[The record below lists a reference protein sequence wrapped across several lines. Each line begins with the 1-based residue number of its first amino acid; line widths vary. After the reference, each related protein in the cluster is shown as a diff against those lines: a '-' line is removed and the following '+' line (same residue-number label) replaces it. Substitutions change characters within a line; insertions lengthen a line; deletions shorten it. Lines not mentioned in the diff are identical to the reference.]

1 MDKKNE
7 VILRLDNISQSFI
20 VNDNV
25 KIVADNISM
34 DVYDNEFLVVL
45 GPGHC
50 GKTVLMNIIA
60 GLEKPVGGKLSCV
73 CTAGF
78 AGRICCFPLIGKFV
92 YP

>member
-34 DVYDNEFLVVL
+34 DVYDNE
-45 GPGHC
+45 
-50 GKTVLMNIIA
+50 
-60 GLEKPVGGKLSCV
+60 
-73 CTAGF
+73 
-78 AGRICCFPLIGKFV
+78 
-92 YP
+92 